1 MNLRKKIRS
10 SKLTW
15 YVTAQIGVLMFP
27 FGLCLLGE
35 SITRRIN
42 GEPWFWWGTI
52 SLAVINAG
60 LGLMIE
66 SGLIGG
72 YPGNNTDDSEA
83 DA

>member
-1 MNLRKKIRS
+1 MNLRKN
-10 SKLTW
+10 KLTW
-15 YVTAQIGVLMFP
+15 YITAQIGVLMFP

-42 GEPWFWWGTI
+42 GEPWFWWGTV
-52 SLAVINAG
+52 SLIVVNAG

-72 YPGNNTDDSEA
+72 FPRNNSEEKESN
-83 DA
+83 

>member
-1 MNLRKKIRS
+1 MNLKKKIRS
-10 SKLTW
+10 SKLAW
-15 YVTAQIGVLMFP
+15 YITAQIGVLMFP

-35 SITRRIN
+35 FITRRIN

-72 YPGNNTDDSEA
+72 YPGSNAEEES
-83 DA
+83 

>member
-1 MNLRKKIRS
+1 M
-10 SKLTW
+10 
-15 YVTAQIGVLMFP
+15 
-27 FGLCLLGE
+27 GE

-72 YPGNNTDDSEA
+72 YPGNNSEGESTES
-83 DA
+83 